1 MRHFLEEARA
11 ENGIVC
17 AIVPQTVSPGPQL
30 PRTTQNG
37 NPGKLP
43 AEKNHGPLRVSQ
55 TLGQTGFLGPRR
67 SSFSAEHCQIES
79 PANSGL
85 GLSEARPPRG
95 VVLLHDFW

>member
-17 AIVPQTVSPGPQL
+17 AIVPQAVSPGPQL

-43 AEKNHGPLRVSQ
+43 AKKIMV
-55 TLGQTGFLGPRR
+55 
-67 SSFSAEHCQIES
+67 
-79 PANSGL
+79 
-85 GLSEARPPRG
+85 LS
-95 VVLLHDFW
+95 V